1 MPLRVTKHRNRE
13 HHVNLFLLYDDGAK
27 KDNTENPPTDATT
40 EEPAEETEVEN
51 EPKYHYTLVR
61 SLPALLRQDTHAT
74 GTMHVCPYCL
84 HIFYHN
90 EKGYQTHLI
99 DCKIHKPQVI
109 ELPDPDDVKKNNVS
123 FRNVFKS
130 FPVQFCLYVDF
141 ECFLGESDGTRKNVQ
156 QIHEVSGFCMLRVS
170 TEPTL
175 NKCKPYLYSGENVM
189 EEFYR
194 HLQQEQDEI
203 DFYLRTNLRM
213 KPLTPEEQK
222 RHDDAVECEQCHK
235 PFENTRAMRKVRH
248 HLHLS
253 GKYAMSVCSS
263 CNLQLK
269 PRVRREFREK
279 YFFDD
284 DDDNESQHRNDNFVN
299 DWCEYDDPLQE
310 GEFPGGIE
318 NGGNESGRAPAVTKG
333 HFFIPVI
340 AHNMKGYDAHI
351 ILKHLTKQFP
361 DEQIQVIA
369 NNQEKYIAFDM
380 GPFRFIDSL
389 QFLGCS
395 LDTLVSNLSRD
406 GTSKFKLTRRF
417 YRDDE
422 KTLEILTRKG
432 VYPYEF
438 VTDRTKMAET
448 CLPPKEKFYSHL
460 SESHISD
467 ADYEHAKKVWA
478 FFKMET
484 FHEFHDRYL
493 LTDVLLL
500 ADVFQNFR
508 TMSLSNYGLDPLHYY
523 TAPGLSWDSCLKM
536 TGIRLELITD
546 MEQMLFVEKGL
557 RGGTSTIT
565 QRHAVANNPLVPN
578 YDPTKE
584 SNYIIY
590 LDCNNLYGHS
600 QSQYLPYGGFSFLK
614 QNNEGQFL
622 NHENKIFDLNLCE
635 AHDEI
640 GYLLEVDL
648 EYPAHLHMDHNDY
661 PLAVEKCSV
670 KKEDLSEYALH
681 LVEKFGIKFSEEP
694 KLIPNFRNKEKYVVH
709 YRNLKFYLE
718 KGLKLTAIHRIPPI
732 FTEAVVGKVHRI

>member
-1 MPLRVTKHRNRE
+1 
-13 HHVNLFLLYDDGAK
+13 
-27 KDNTENPPTDATT
+27 
-40 EEPAEETEVEN
+40 
-51 EPKYHYTLVR
+51 
-61 SLPALLRQDTHAT
+61 
-74 GTMHVCPYCL
+74 
-84 HIFYHN
+84 
-90 EKGYQTHLI
+90 
-99 DCKIHKPQVI
+99 
-109 ELPDPDDVKKNNVS
+109 
-123 FRNVFKS
+123 
-130 FPVQFCLYVDF
+130 
-141 ECFLGESDGTRKNVQ
+141 
-156 QIHEVSGFCMLRVS
+156 
-170 TEPTL
+170 
-175 NKCKPYLYSGENVM
+175 
-189 EEFYR
+189 
-194 HLQQEQDEI
+194 
-203 DFYLRTNLRM
+203 
-213 KPLTPEEQK
+213 
-222 RHDDAVECEQCHK
+222 
-235 PFENTRAMRKVRH
+235 MRKVRH
-248 HLHLS
+248 HLHLT

-269 PRVRREFREK
+269 PRVRREFRER

-284 DDDNESQHRNDNFVN
+284 DDDNESQHRNENFVN
-299 DWCEYDDPLQE
+299 DWCEYDDDLLEE
-310 GEFPGGIE
+310 GGVPGDIE
-318 NGGNESGRAPAVTKG
+318 NGRASEVTKG

-340 AHNMKGYDAHI
+340 AHNMKGYDSHI

-406 GTSKFKLTRRF
+406 GTSKFNLTRRF
-417 YRDDE
+417 YRNDE

-467 ADYEHAKKVWA
+467 ADYEHAKKVWS

-508 TMSLSNYGLDPLHYY
+508 TMSLQNYGLDPLHYY
-523 TAPGLSWDSCLKM
+523 TSPGLSWDSCLKM

-546 MEQMLFVEKGL
+546 MEQMLFIEKGL

-578 YDPTKE
+578 YDPSKE

-648 EYPAHLHMDHNDY
+648 TYPPHLHDSHNDY

-670 KKEDLSEYALH
+670 KKEDLSDYALH
-681 LVEKFGIKFSEEP
+681 LAEKFGIKFNEEP

-718 KGLKLTAIHRIPPI
+718 KGLKVTAIHRILQFSQKPWLAKYIEFNTLQRRNAKSAFEKDFWKLMNNSVFGQYSNNLLI
-732 FTEAVVGKVHRI
+732 F

>member
-1 MPLRVTKHRNRE
+1 MRGQCERSVITCTSLGSLRWACVR
-13 HHVNLFLLYDDGAK
+13 
-27 KDNTENPPTDATT
+27 PATSSWS
-40 EEPAEETEVEN
+40 PAFAESSGRDIFSMMMMITEV
-51 EPKYHYTLVR
+51 
-61 SLPALLRQDTHAT
+61 ST
-74 GTMHVCPYCL
+74 GMIISWMT
-84 HIFYHN
+84 
-90 EKGYQTHLI
+90 G
-99 DCKIHKPQVI
+99 
-109 ELPDPDDVKKNNVS
+109 VS
-123 FRNVFKS
+123 MM
-130 FPVQFCLYVDF
+130 
-141 ECFLGESDGTRKNVQ
+141 
-156 QIHEVSGFCMLRVS
+156 I
-170 TEPTL
+170 
-175 NKCKPYLYSGENVM
+175 YL
-189 EEFYR
+189 EE
-194 HLQQEQDEI
+194 
-203 DFYLRTNLRM
+203 
-213 KPLTPEEQK
+213 
-222 RHDDAVECEQCHK
+222 
-235 PFENTRAMRKVRH
+235 
-248 HLHLS
+248 
-253 GKYAMSVCSS
+253 G
-263 CNLQLK
+263 
-269 PRVRREFREK
+269 
-279 YFFDD
+279 
-284 DDDNESQHRNDNFVN
+284 
-299 DWCEYDDPLQE
+299 
-310 GEFPGGIE
+310 GFPGGIE
-318 NGGNESGRAPAVTKG
+318 NGRASEVTKG

-340 AHNMKGYDAHI
+340 AHNMKGYDSHI

-406 GTSKFKLTRRF
+406 GTSKFNLTRRF

-478 FFKMET
+478 FFKMGT

-508 TMSLSNYGLDPLHYY
+508 TMSLQNYGLDPLHYY
-523 TAPGLSWDSCLKM
+523 TSPGLSWDSCLKM

-546 MEQMLFVEKGL
+546 MEQMLFIEKGL

-578 YDPTKE
+578 YDPSKE

-614 QNNEGQFL
+614 QNDGGQFL
-622 NHENKIFDLNLCE
+622 NHENKIFRPETSAMRMTKLGTCWRWTWNTRSICTMITTTTHSQL
-635 AHDEI
+635 
-640 GYLLEVDL
+640 
-648 EYPAHLHMDHNDY
+648 
-661 PLAVEKCSV
+661 KSV
-670 KKEDLSEYALH
+670 LWRRKTFQDYALH
-681 LVEKFGIKFSEEP
+681 LAEKFGIKFNEEP
-694 KLIPNFRNKEKYVVH
+694 KLIPNFRKKEKYVVH

-718 KGLKLTAIHRIPPI
+718 KGLKVTAIHRILQFFQKPWLAKYIEFNTLKRRNAKSSFEKDFWKLMNNSVFGQYSNNQLI
-732 FTEAVVGKVHRI
+732 FW

>member
-1 MPLRVTKHRNRE
+1 M
-13 HHVNLFLLYDDGAK
+13 D
-27 KDNTENPPTDATT
+27 
-40 EEPAEETEVEN
+40 

-61 SLPALLRQDTHAT
+61 NLSALLRQDTHAN
-74 GTMHVCPYCL
+74 GTIHVCPYCL

-90 EKGYQTHLI
+90 KKGYETHLI

-109 ELPDPDDVKKNNVS
+109 ELPDPDDIKKNSVS

-141 ECFLGESDGTRKNVQ
+141 ECFLSESDGSRKNVQ
-156 QIHEVSGFCMLRVS
+156 QVHEVSGFCMLRVS

-175 NKCKPYLYSGENVM
+175 NNCKPYLYSGENVM

-203 DFYLRTNLRM
+203 DFYLRTNLPM
-213 KPLTPEEQK
+213 KPLTPEEQQ

-235 PFENTRAMRKVRH
+235 QFENTRAMRKVRH
-248 HLHLS
+248 HLHLT

-269 PRVRREFREK
+269 PRVRRAFRER

-284 DDDNESQHRNDNFVN
+284 DDDNESQQGNENFAN
-299 DWCEYDDPLQE
+299 DWCEYDELLEE
-310 GEFPGGIE
+310 GGFPGGIE
-318 NGGNESGRAPAVTKG
+318 NGRAPEVTKG

-340 AHNMKGYDAHI
+340 AHNMKGYDSHI

-406 GTSKFKLTRRF
+406 GTSKFNLTRWF

-432 VYPYEF
+432 VFPYEF

-467 ADYEHAKKVWA
+467 ADYEHAKQGV
-478 FFKMET
+478 
-484 FHEFHDRYL
+484 
-493 LTDVLLL
+493 VI
-500 ADVFQNFR
+500 FQNGDF
-508 TMSLSNYGLDPLHYY
+508 P
-523 TAPGLSWDSCLKM
+523 
-536 TGIRLELITD
+536 
-546 MEQMLFVEKGL
+546 
-557 RGGTSTIT
+557 
-565 QRHAVANNPLVPN
+565 
-578 YDPTKE
+578 
-584 SNYIIY
+584 
-590 LDCNNLYGHS
+590 
-600 QSQYLPYGGFSFLK
+600 
-614 QNNEGQFL
+614 
-622 NHENKIFDLNLCE
+622 
-635 AHDEI
+635 
-640 GYLLEVDL
+640 
-648 EYPAHLHMDHNDY
+648 
-661 PLAVEKCSV
+661 
-670 KKEDLSEYALH
+670 
-681 LVEKFGIKFSEEP
+681 
-694 KLIPNFRNKEKYVVH
+694 
-709 YRNLKFYLE
+709 
-718 KGLKLTAIHRIPPI
+718 
-732 FTEAVVGKVHRI
+732 